1 MLFEG
6 PLSKWTNVIQ
16 GWQYRFFV
24 LDPTQ
29 GMLIY
34 YTSKDNMVKGER
46 RGVVLLR
53 GAYLGIDSEDDSTF
67 TIRSHG
73 KTFHFQV
80 YNEYVDLARD
90 AEERQKWISNLE
102 EAISL
107 NSVNTDKLSVSSTSL
122 FERKIAEADAYLQL
136 LIDQVNA
143 LEQKG
148 DQEQDVKEQESCK
161 RVVTSAKRLIEAV
174 KYSIVSLQLAKV
186 HMDPHSDV
194 KADVDYQAVLSHMN
208 IHKDKI
214 LNNNEASS
222 STVQSGVRGGLT
234 DDNDIDRT
242 SIGSLDF
249 RTAVKTVRKN
259 FPVSSYSSSDD
270 DDFYDADEA
279 MDTPTISPS
288 PTTSNLQRTETINK
302 SNNDVLSKTTDNS
315 TLLLHN
321 TDNNT
326 INKGKM
332 NDTQVDGAN
341 RTSNSQIP
349 FEIYEAAYEEEPEEE
364 LAPID
369 GTIISHLISQ
379 ARISMDLTKI
389 TLPTFILERRSF
401 LEMLA
406 DFLAHPDQF
415 VNVAD
420 HHTPR
425 DRFLQVVKW
434 YLSAFHAGRK
444 SPVPKKPYNPILG
457 ETFQCYYDIGLSSNS
472 NTKLAK
478 DGPVPWT
485 SDGQVTFIAEQTSHH
500 PPIAAFYAEC
510 PSKHIQIDGCLW
522 TKSKFL
528 GLSVAVHMIGDA
540 TLTLLDHDER
550 YVMTFPSA
558 YGRSI
563 LGVPWFEMGGKVT
576 IDCEKTG
583 YSANI
588 EFLTK
593 PFYNGKKHQITGS
606 LHGPDKKEF
615 CKIDGEWNGVMY
627 AKYSDTK
634 VSDIFFDTKTTPV
647 IKKNVRP
654 IAEQG
659 EFESRRLWKDVTYS
673 LKSKQLDKA
682 TESKSF
688 LEQRQREGAKERAE
702 KSIKWQTKYFVES
715 GEQKWSYEKKL
726 TKRLK
731 QQS

>member
-6 PLSKWTNVIQ
+6 SLSKWTNVIQ

-34 YTSKDNMVKGER
+34 YTSKENMVKGDR

-73 KTFHFQV
+73 KTFHFQ
-80 YNEYVDLARD
+80 ARD
-90 AEERQKWISNLE
+90 AEERQKWLSNLE

-107 NSVNTDKLSVSSTSL
+107 NSIKTDKLSVSSTSL
-122 FERKIAEADAYLQL
+122 FERKISEADAYLQL
-136 LIDQVNA
+136 LIDQVNE
-143 LEQKG
+143 LEQKSNQAE
-148 DQEQDVKEQESCK
+148 DIKEQECY
-161 RVVTSAKRLIEAV
+161 RHVVSSAKRLIEAV

-208 IHKDKI
+208 FHKDKI
-214 LNNNEASS
+214 LHNKEASS
-222 STVQSGVRGGLT
+222 NIIQSAAGGESTG
-234 DDNDIDRT
+234 DNNQGNV

-249 RTAVKTVRKN
+249 HTAAKTVRKN

-270 DDFYDADEA
+270 DDDFYDADESVD
-279 MDTPTISPS
+279 MPTMSPS
-288 PTTSNLQRTETINK
+288 STTGNLQQTSPINIRN
-302 SNNDVLSKTTDNS
+302 SDVLLKTNDKSSKN
-315 TLLLHN
+315 
-321 TDNNT
+321 
-326 INKGKM
+326 
-332 NDTQVDGAN
+332 QPDGAN
-341 RTSNSQIP
+341 RLTNSQIP
-349 FEIYEAAYEEEPEEE
+349 FEIYEAAYEEEPDEE

-406 DFLAHPDQF
+406 DFLAHPDEF
-415 VNVAD
+415 VKVTD
-420 HHTPR
+420 YQTPR
-425 DRFLQVVKW
+425 DRFIQVIRW

-457 ETFQCYYDIGLSSNS
+457 ETFQCYYNLGTSSSSSTIN
-472 NTKLAK
+472 LAN
-478 DGPVPWT
+478 DGPVPWA
-485 SDGQVTFIAEQTSHH
+485 SDDSVTFIAEQTSHH
-500 PPIAAFYAEC
+500 PPIGSFYAEC
-510 PSKHIQIDGCLW
+510 PAKRIQVDGCIW

-550 YVMTFPSA
+550 YVITFPSA

-563 LGVPWFEMGGKVT
+563 LGVPWFEMGGKVSV
-576 IDCEKTG
+576 DCEKTG

-593 PFYNGKKHQITGS
+593 PFYNGKKHQITGT
-606 LHGPDKKEF
+606 LFGPDKKEF
-615 CKIDGEWNGVMY
+615 CKIDGEWNGIMY

-634 VSDIFFDTKTTPV
+634 ISDIFFDTKSTPV

-659 EFESRRLWKDVTYS
+659 EFESRRLWKDVTFC
-673 LKSKQLDKA
+673 LKSKLLDKA

-688 LEQRQREGAKERAE
+688 LEQRQREEAKERAE

-715 GEQKWSYEKKL
+715 GELKWSYENKL
-726 TKRLK
+726 SKRLK
-731 QQS
+731 QQL

>member
-1 MLFEG
+1 
-6 PLSKWTNVIQ
+6 
-16 GWQYRFFV
+16 
-24 LDPTQ
+24 
-29 GMLIY
+29 
-34 YTSKDNMVKGER
+34 
-46 RGVVLLR
+46 
-53 GAYLGIDSEDDSTF
+53 
-67 TIRSHG
+67 
-73 KTFHFQV
+73 
-80 YNEYVDLARD
+80 
-90 AEERQKWISNLE
+90 LE

-107 NSVNTDKLSVSSTSL
+107 NSVKTDKLSISSTSL
-122 FERKIAEADAYLQL
+122 FERKISEANDYLKL
-136 LIDQVNA
+136 LIDKVYE
-143 LEQKG
+143 LEQKSNTEE
-148 DQEQDVKEQESCK
+148 DTQELECYR
-161 RVVTSAKRLIEAV
+161 RVIASAKRLIEAV

-208 IHKDKI
+208 LNKGKRIIFCNCIKYFYLDKI
-214 LNNNEASS
+214 LRNNAGSSNIIKSNVNRELIEDHSQDNAS
-222 STVQSGVRGGLT
+222 
-234 DDNDIDRT
+234 IE
-242 SIGSLDF
+242 SLDF
-249 RTAVKTVRKN
+249 HTAAKTVRKN

-270 DDFYDADEA
+270 DDDFYDADET
-279 MDTPTISPS
+279 MDISPS
-288 PTTSNLQRTETINK
+288 STTTNLQQTLPINTR
-302 SNNDVLSKTTDNS
+302 NNNVLLKTNDKLSK
-315 TLLLHN
+315 
-321 TDNNT
+321 
-326 INKGKM
+326 IKM
-332 NDTQVDGAN
+332 NENQSDGTT
-341 RTSNSQIP
+341 RLINSQIP
-349 FEIYEAAYEEEPEEE
+349 FEIYEAAYEEEPEED

-415 VNVAD
+415 VAVTD
-420 HHTPR
+420 YQTPR
-425 DRFLQVVKW
+425 DRFIQVVKW

-457 ETFQCYYDIGLSSNS
+457 ETFQCLYNISSTS
-472 NTKLAK
+472 SSTTTLTK
-478 DGPVPWT
+478 DGPVPWA
-485 SDGQVTFIAEQTSHH
+485 SDDNVTFIAEQTSHH
-500 PPIAAFYAEC
+500 PPIGSFYAEC
-510 PSKHIQIDGCLW
+510 PAKHIQIDGCLW

-563 LGVPWFEMGGKVT
+563 LGVPWFEMGGKIS

-593 PFYNGKKHQITGS
+593 PFYNGKKHQITGT
-606 LHGPDKKEF
+606 LYGPDKKDF
-615 CKIDGEWNGVMY
+615 CKIDGEWNGIMY

-634 VSDIFFDTKTTPV
+634 ISDIFFDTKTTPV
-647 IKKNVRP
+647 IKKTVRP
-654 IAEQG
+654 IAEQD
-659 EFESRRLWKDVTYS
+659 EFESRRLWKDVTFY
-673 LKSKQLDKA
+673 LKSKLLDKA
-682 TESKSF
+682 TESKSL

-702 KSIKWQTKYFVES
+702 KSIKWQTKYFIES
-715 GEQKWSYEKKL
+715 GEQKWTYQNKL
-726 TKRLK
+726 NKRLK

>member
-73 KTFHFQV
+73 KTFHFQ
-80 YNEYVDLARD
+80 ARD

-107 NSVNTDKLSVSSTSL
+107 NSVNTDKLSVSNTSL
-122 FERKIAEADAYLQL
+122 FERKISEADAYLQL
-136 LIDQVNA
+136 LIDQVHE
-143 LEQKG
+143 LEQKNN
-148 DQEQDVKEQESCK
+148 QEDDTKEQECYR
-161 RVVTSAKRLIEAV
+161 RVVISAKRLIEAV

-186 HMDPHSDV
+186 HMDPNNDV
-194 KADVDYQAVLSHMN
+194 KSDVDYQAVLSHMN
-208 IHKDKI
+208 IHKDKF
-214 LNNNEASS
+214 LHNNEASS
-222 STVQSGVRGGLT
+222 NPFQTTVRDGSREGNNQ
-234 DDNDIDRT
+234 DRT
-242 SIGSLDF
+242 SIGTLDF

-270 DDFYDADEA
+270 DDDFYDADES
-279 MDTPTISPS
+279 MDISTISPS
-288 PTTSNLQRTETINK
+288 STTVNLQQIGGINRQN
-302 SNNDVLSKTTDNS
+302 SDVLSKTNDKS
-315 TLLLHN
+315 ALLLQ
-321 TDNNT
+321 TVDNK
-326 INKGKM
+326 IKM
-332 NDTQVDGAN
+332 NENQSDGTTRSN
-341 RTSNSQIP
+341 NSQIP
-349 FEIYEAAYEEEPEEE
+349 FEIYEAAYEEEPEED

-415 VNVAD
+415 VNVTD
-420 HHTPR
+420 YQTPR
-425 DRFLQVVKW
+425 DRFIQVVKW

-444 SPVPKKPYNPILG
+444 SAVPKKPYNPIIG
-457 ETFQCYYDIGLSSNS
+457 ETFQCYYDIGTSSS
-472 NTKLAK
+472 SKKTLAK
-478 DGPVPWT
+478 DGPVPWS
-485 SDGQVTFIAEQTSHH
+485 SDDNVTFIAEQTSHH
-500 PPIAAFYAEC
+500 PPIASFYAEC
-510 PSKHIQIDGCLW
+510 PAKHIQIDGCLW

-563 LGVPWFEMGGKVT
+563 LGVPWFEMGGKIS

-583 YSANI
+583 YSATI

-593 PFYNGKKHQITGS
+593 PFYNGKKHQIIGS
-606 LHGPDKKEF
+606 FFGPDKKEF
-615 CKIDGEWNGVMY
+615 CKIDGEWNGIMY

-634 VSDIFFDTKTTPV
+634 ISDIFFDTKTTPV
-647 IKKNVRP
+647 IKKIVRP

-659 EFESRRLWKDVTYS
+659 DFESRRLWKDVTYY

-682 TESKSF
+682 TESKSL

-702 KSIKWQTKYFVES
+702 KSVKWQTKYFAES
-715 GEQKWSYEKKL
+715 GEQKWSYEHKL
-726 TKRLK
+726 NKRLK

>member
-1 MLFEG
+1 
-6 PLSKWTNVIQ
+6 
-16 GWQYRFFV
+16 
-24 LDPTQ
+24 
-29 GMLIY
+29 
-34 YTSKDNMVKGER
+34 
-46 RGVVLLR
+46 
-53 GAYLGIDSEDDSTF
+53 
-67 TIRSHG
+67 
-73 KTFHFQV
+73 
-80 YNEYVDLARD
+80 RD

-107 NSVNTDKLSVSSTSL
+107 NSINTEKLSISNTSL
-122 FERKIAEADAYLQL
+122 FERKISEADAYLQL
-136 LIDQVNA
+136 LIDQVNE
-143 LEQKG
+143 LEQKYN
-148 DQEQDVKEQESCK
+148 QEEDTREQECSR
-161 RVVTSAKRLIEAV
+161 RVIASAKRLIEAV

-194 KADVDYQAVLSHMN
+194 TADVDYQAVLSHMN

-214 LNNNEASS
+214 LHHNEASTNFIQAS
-222 STVQSGVRGGLT
+222 VGGQS
-234 DDNDIDRT
+234 IDRNDPDNT

-249 RTAVKTVRKN
+249 RTAVKAVRKN

-270 DDFYDADEA
+270 DGDFYDVDET
-279 MDTPTISPS
+279 MQISPS
-288 PTTSNLQRTETINK
+288 ATAISLEQAVSADRG
-302 SNNDVLSKTTDNS
+302 SNDVLSKTNDTS
-315 TLLLHN
+315 S
-321 TDNNT
+321 
-326 INKGKM
+326 KMKM
-332 NDTQVDGAN
+332 NENQSDGTN
-341 RTSNSQIP
+341 RLNNSQIP
-349 FEIYEAAYEEEPEEE
+349 FEIYESAYEEEPEEE

-420 HHTPR
+420 HQTSR
-425 DRFLQVVKW
+425 DRFIQVVKW

-444 SPVPKKPYNPILG
+444 SAVPKKPYNPILG
-457 ETFQCYYDIGLSSNS
+457 ETFQCCYDIGTSPSSSN
-472 NTKLAK
+472 NLAK
-478 DGPVPWT
+478 DGPVPWS
-485 SDGQVTFIAEQTSHH
+485 SDDNVTFIAEQTSHH

-510 PSKHIQIDGCLW
+510 PAKHIQIDGCLW

-540 TLTLLDHDER
+540 TLTLLDHDEH
-550 YVMTFPSA
+550 YVITFPSA

-563 LGVPWFEMGGKVT
+563 LGVPWFEMGGKVS

-593 PFYNGKKHQITGS
+593 PFYNGKKHQITGT
-606 LHGPDKKEF
+606 LFGPEKKEF
-615 CKIDGEWNGVMY
+615 CKIDGEWNGIMY

-634 VSDIFFDTKTTPV
+634 ISDIFFDTKSTPV

-654 IAEQG
+654 LVEQG
-659 EFESRRLWKDVTYS
+659 DFESRRLWKDVTFY

-682 TESKSF
+682 TESKSL
-688 LEQRQREGAKERAE
+688 LEQRQREGAKERTD
-702 KSIKWQTKYFVES
+702 KTVKWQTKYFMES

-726 TKRLK
+726 NKRLK

>member
-34 YTSKDNMVKGER
+34 YTSKENMVKGER

-67 TIRSHG
+67 TIRCHG
-73 KTFHFQV
+73 KTFHFQ
-80 YNEYVDLARD
+80 ARD
-90 AEERQKWISNLE
+90 AEERQKWVSNLE

-107 NSVNTDKLSVSSTSL
+107 NSVKTDKLSVSSTSL
-122 FERKIAEADAYLQL
+122 FERKISEADAYLQL
-136 LIDQVNA
+136 LIDQVHE
-143 LEQKG
+143 LEQKSNEEE
-148 DQEQDVKEQESCK
+148 DTNEQECYR
-161 RVVTSAKRLIEAV
+161 RVVSSAKRLIEAI

-194 KADVDYQAVLSHMN
+194 KSDVDYAAVLSQMN
-208 IHKDKI
+208 VHKDKI
-214 LNNNEASS
+214 LHNNAASS
-222 STVQSGVRGGLT
+222 NVNKFTVDHES
-234 DDNDIDRT
+234 IDGHHQGNA

-249 RTAVKTVRKN
+249 HTAVKTVRKN

-270 DDFYDADEA
+270 DDDDFYDADET
-279 MDTPTISPS
+279 MDISS
-288 PTTSNLQRTETINK
+288 SSTAANLQQAVPINIR
-302 SNNDVLSKTTDNS
+302 NNDILSKTNDKLS
-315 TLLLHN
+315 R
-321 TDNNT
+321 
-326 INKGKM
+326 IKM
-332 NDTQVDGAN
+332 NEYQSDGIT
-341 RTSNSQIP
+341 RLTNSQIP
-349 FEIYEAAYEEEPEEE
+349 FEVYEAAYEEEPEED

-415 VNVAD
+415 VNVTD
-420 HHTPR
+420 CQTPR
-425 DRFLQVVKW
+425 DRFIQVVKW

-457 ETFQCYYDIGLSSNS
+457 ETFQCLYNLGASSS
-472 NTKLAK
+472 SSSTVTK
-478 DGPVPWT
+478 DGPVPWA
-485 SDGQVTFIAEQTSHH
+485 SDDNVTFIAEQTSHH
-500 PPIAAFYAEC
+500 PPIASFYAEC
-510 PSKHIQIDGCLW
+510 PAKHIQIDGCLW

-563 LGVPWFEMGGKVT
+563 LGVPWFEMGGKVS

-583 YSANI
+583 YSAHI

-593 PFYNGKKHQITGS
+593 PFYNGKKHQITGT
-606 LHGPDKKEF
+606 LFGPEKKEF
-615 CKIDGEWNGVMY
+615 CKIDGEWNGIMY
-627 AKYSDTK
+627 ARYSDTK
-634 VSDIFFDTKTTPV
+634 ISDIFFDTKTTPV
-647 IKKNVRP
+647 IKKSVRP
-654 IAEQG
+654 IAEQD
-659 EFESRRLWKDVTYS
+659 EFESRCLWKDVTFY
-673 LKSKQLDKA
+673 LKSKLLDKA
-682 TESKSF
+682 TEAKSL

-702 KSIKWQTKYFVES
+702 KSTKWQTKYFVES
-715 GEQKWSYEKKL
+715 GEQKWSYQNKL
-726 TKRLK
+726 NKRLK

>member
-34 YTSKDNMVKGER
+34 YTSKENMVKGDR

-73 KTFHFQV
+73 KTFHFQ
-80 YNEYVDLARD
+80 ARD

-136 LIDQVNA
+136 LIDQA
-143 LEQKG
+143 LEQKSE
-148 DQEQDVKEQESCK
+148 QEQNTSEQECCK
-161 RVVTSAKRLIEAV
+161 RVVGSAKRLIEAV

-208 IHKDKI
+208 IHKDKF

-222 STVQSGVRGGLT
+222 ATAHSNVRGASNEE
-234 DDNDIDRT
+234 NDPERT
-242 SIGSLDF
+242 SLGSLDF

-270 DDFYDADEA
+270 DDDFYDADEA

-288 PTTSNLQRTETINK
+288 STATNLQQTVSINIE
-302 SNNDVLSKTTDNS
+302 NNDVLSKTTDKS
-315 TLLLHN
+315 TLLLQNLHN
-321 TDNNT
+321 NLGVKT
-326 INKGKM
+326 KM
-332 NDTQVDGAN
+332 NENQIDGTN
-341 RTSNSQIP
+341 RTISSQIP
-349 FEIYEAAYEEEPEEE
+349 FEIYEAAYEEEAEED

-415 VNVAD
+415 VNVTD
-420 HHTPR
+420 YNTPR
-425 DRFLQVVKW
+425 DRFIQVVKW

-444 SPVPKKPYNPILG
+444 SAVPKKPYNPILG
-457 ETFQCYYDIGLSSNS
+457 ETFQCYYDIGSSS
-472 NTKLAK
+472 ANTKLAK

-485 SDGQVTFIAEQTSHH
+485 SDDNVTFIAEQTSHH
-500 PPIAAFYAEC
+500 PPIASFYAEC
-510 PSKHIQIDGCLW
+510 PAKRIQIDGCLW

-563 LGVPWFEMGGKVT
+563 LGVPWFEMGGKVS
-576 IDCEKTG
+576 IECEKTG

-606 LHGPDKKEF
+606 LYGPEKKEF
-615 CKIDGEWNGVMY
+615 CKIDGEWNGIMY

-634 VSDIFFDTKTTPV
+634 ISDIFFDTKTTPV
-647 IKKNVRP
+647 IKKIVRP

-659 EFESRRLWKDVTYS
+659 EFESRHLWKDVTYY

-688 LEQRQREGAKERAE
+688 LEQRQREATKERAE
-702 KSIKWQTKYFVES
+702 KTVKWETKYFTES
-715 GEQKWSYEKKL
+715 GEQKWTYEHKL
-726 TKRLK
+726 NKRLK

>member
-34 YTSKDNMVKGER
+34 YTSKENMAKGER

-53 GAYLGIDSEDDSTF
+53 RAFLGIDSEDDSTF

-73 KTFHFQV
+73 KTFHFQ
-80 YNEYVDLARD
+80 ARD

-107 NSVNTDKLSVSSTSL
+107 NSINTEKLSVSNTSL
-122 FERKIAEADAYLQL
+122 FERKISEADAYLQL
-136 LIDQVNA
+136 LIDQVNE

-148 DQEQDVKEQESCK
+148 NQEEDTKEQECSR
-161 RVVTSAKRLIEAV
+161 RVIASAKRLIEAV

-194 KADVDYQAVLSHMN
+194 TAAVDYQAVLSHMN

-214 LNNNEASS
+214 LHHNEASANFIQS
-222 STVQSGVRGGLT
+222 SVSGQSFDRN
-234 DDNDIDRT
+234 DPDNT

-249 RTAVKTVRKN
+249 RTAVNAVRKN

-270 DDFYDADEA
+270 DGDFYDAGET
-279 MDTPTISPS
+279 MEISPS
-288 PTTSNLQRTETINK
+288 ATAISVEQTESTDR
-302 SNNDVLSKTTDNS
+302 SNNDVLSKTNDKS
-315 TLLLHN
+315 SK
-321 TDNNT
+321 
-326 INKGKM
+326 IKM
-332 NDTQVDGAN
+332 NENQSDGTN
-341 RTSNSQIP
+341 RLNNSQIP
-349 FEIYEAAYEEEPEEE
+349 FEIYESAYEEEPEEE

-415 VNVAD
+415 VNVTD
-420 HHTPR
+420 HQTPR
-425 DRFLQVVKW
+425 DRFIQVVKW

-444 SPVPKKPYNPILG
+444 SAVPKKPYNPILG
-457 ETFQCYYDIGLSSNS
+457 ETFQCCYDIGTSPSSSN
-472 NTKLAK
+472 TLAK
-478 DGPVPWT
+478 DGPVPWS
-485 SDGQVTFIAEQTSHH
+485 SDGNVTFIAEQTSHH
-500 PPIAAFYAEC
+500 PPIASFYAEC
-510 PSKHIQIDGCLW
+510 PAKHIQIDGCLW

-540 TLTLLDHDER
+540 TLTLLDHDEH

-563 LGVPWFEMGGKVT
+563 LGVPWFEMGGKVS

-593 PFYNGKKHQITGS
+593 PFYNGKKHQITGT
-606 LHGPDKKEF
+606 LLGPEKKEF
-615 CKIDGEWNGVMY
+615 CKIDGEWNGIMY

-634 VSDIFFDTKTTPV
+634 ISDIFFDTKSTPV

-654 IAEQG
+654 LVEQDD
-659 EFESRRLWKDVTYS
+659 FESRRLWKDVTFY

-688 LEQRQREGAKERAE
+688 LEQRQREGAKERADRTV
-702 KSIKWQTKYFVES
+702 KWQTKYFMES

-726 TKRLK
+726 NKRLK